1 MKRKQFYTLLMF
13 LMMLVMPAAAQVKVD
28 KELESLIS
36 AVTSLRQADA
46 GKQKTAYQV
55 VTQTLT
61 ADQHWTPMDELRD
74 RNNNECRVTDK
85 TMSWFKLNS
94 ILNTIT
100 MKRNGLNT
108 SRGDFLN
115 GEDPHFSY
123 SLIEKSVKAG
133 KTVSYDMKGREGSQD
148 FVVVPYDTQKAKLDV
163 VLYKKAGNKKTQL
176 AKGSKGSDGHIYV
189 QVKTKV
195 KADDVLTLEI
205 SNRGTANAAMVILN
219 HNKRK

>member
-1 MKRKQFYTLLMF
+1 MLLM
-13 LMMLVMPAAAQVKVD
+13 MIAVPTTAQVKVD

-36 AVTSLRQADA
+36 AVTSLRQTETS
-46 GKQKTAYQV
+46 KQKTAYQV

-61 ADQHWTPMDELRD
+61 ADKLWTPMDELRD

-85 TMSWFKLNS
+85 SMSWFKLNS

-100 MKRNGLNT
+100 MKRSGLNT

-148 FVVVPYDTQKAKLDV
+148 FVVVPYDAQNAKLDV
-163 VLYKKAGNKKTQL
+163 VLYKKDGNKKTTL
-176 AKGSKGSDGHIYV
+176 AKGSKGSDGLIYV
-189 QVKTKV
+189 QVKSKV

-205 SNRGTANAAMVILN
+205 NNRSTTNVAMVILN